1 MEMNPHEERV
11 LCATQHELGD
21 VVRQQTSQGWTVVGL
36 TTDPADG
43 KVTLLLTRP
52 IKGQNSEH
60 C

>member
-1 MEMNPHEERV
+1 MERHPHEEQV
-11 LCATQHELGD
+11 LCAAQDEVED

-43 KVTLLLTRP
+43 KVTVLLTRP